1 MGEFDAVAAKVITST
16 SNADFIGILAM
27 GALALVVFTLVYVK
41 EKDISAVFGRVF
53 ALIVVA
59 VLGVALGLANVGSV
73 DQTAGFTLLG
83 TIAGYLAGVKTQTA
97 PAPAKAKAKAAP
109 TRGAAKDLAVT
120 NESGQVGAPAP
131 EEEQPAPDNDP
142 PTTMTYF

>member
-16 SNADFIGILAM
+16 SNADFIGILAL

-97 PAPAKAKAKAAP
+97 PAPAKAKAAP